1 MFSFL
6 SYRQRMPPKFIERHV
21 GTPSQRWDEMVAQL
35 GEIAAQLEAIE
46 TSLGE
51 LKELVHVLAILR
63 V

>member
-1 MFSFL
+1 
-6 SYRQRMPPKFIERHV
+6 
-21 GTPSQRWDEMVAQL
+21 MVAQL